1 MAREYF
7 KCFHS
12 YREKTKNL
20 TDAEIGRLFRALMQY
35 SETGE
40 TPLLPGRESIAFDFI
55 ADEIRR
61 DATAYD
67 QLCKQNAQNR
77 AQQMTTV
84 NDRQRP
90 STTVN
95 ETPRKATEGDE
106 IDKVEGIRTNKETL
120 PIGSAKKAAPAFH
133 PPTVE
138 EVKAYCLER
147 NNKVDA
153 VRFVD
158 YYTANGWK
166 VGKNPMKD
174 WRAAVR
180 TWERDD
186 RPSGID
192 RARKNNTLLNYKEEG
207 RAYASLEEIK
217 LDPSELDPDPPE
229 KQARRKKRDMFS
241 LGDGTTPHVN
251 LDDIAL
257 TLEDEL

>member
-1 MAREYF
+1 MKYLKVFTDFAQSIEPL
-7 KCFHS
+7 S
-12 YREKTKNL
+12 
-20 TDAEIGRLFRALMQY
+20 DAEKGRLFTAMLEY
-35 SETGE
+35 AETGTE
-40 TPLLPGRESIAFDFI
+40 PRFSGNERFLWPTAKTHIDREAAFC
-55 ADEIRR
+55 E
-61 DATAYD
+61 
-67 QLCKQNAQNR
+67 KQ
-77 AQQMTTV
+77 
-84 NDRQRP
+84 
-90 STTVN
+90 
-95 ETPRKATEGDE
+95 
-106 IDKVEGIRTNKETL
+106 RTNAMKAKPSQTKPNEAKPSQTSQKDKDKEKEYKETL

-133 PPTVE
+133 PPTVD

-147 NNKVDA
+147 KNKVDA

-217 LDPSELDPDPPE
+217 LDPSELDPDPPG
-229 KQARRKKRDMFS
+229 KQARRKKRDMYS

-251 LDDIAL
+251 FDDIAL